1 MGSAIG
7 VHPLTNDS
15 DAAWA
20 ELKQHQTV
28 EPVTP
33 LSLDTPVQPDA
44 LRFVCISDTH
54 TFTSRMRHPIPPG
67 DVLVHAGDFTRRGLI
82 SEIDEF
88 NYFLGTLPHRH
99 KLVVAGNH
107 ELSLDVVTSKYL
119 HSGGRSD
126 HLLHEAVQQAKRRL
140 TNCVYLQDTQV
151 SISGIKVF
159 GSPWQPRFMDWAFNL
174 PRGRALLDIWSRVPD
189 DTDVLVTHTPPVGH
203 GDICLYGGHVGCVEL
218 LTEVQKR
225 IKPRYHIFGHIHEGY
240 GVTTDGQTTFINA
253 STCDIHYKPVN
264 APVIFDIP
272 LPAGVVAKDP

>member
-1 MGSAIG
+1 MKRPCEVPKQGHSCFCDKMGSAIG

-88 NYFLGTLPHRH
+88 NYFLGGFL
-99 KLVVAGNH
+99 
-107 ELSLDVVTSKYL
+107 
-119 HSGGRSD
+119 
-126 HLLHEAVQQAKRRL
+126 
-140 TNCVYLQDTQV
+140 
-151 SISGIKVF
+151 
-159 GSPWQPRFMDWAFNL
+159 
-174 PRGRALLDIWSRVPD
+174 ALLR
-189 DTDVLVTHTPPVGH
+189 
-203 GDICLYGGHVGCVEL
+203 
-218 LTEVQKR
+218 
-225 IKPRYHIFGHIHEGY
+225 
-240 GVTTDGQTTFINA
+240 
-253 STCDIHYKPVN
+253 
-264 APVIFDIP
+264 
-272 LPAGVVAKDP
+272 